1 MGEKVCLS
9 GCLQVRVKILLQ
21 QRAGSGDGEFVNDEE
36 YPMSILIAV
45 VLPAPF
51 GPIIPK
57 HSPRL
62 TPIVNPRTE
71 LVCVCVCVCVDWH
84 IQQQPDRQTG
94 RERERERER
103 RRERPACFAGGPGY
117 VLRRSSTCT
126 ASLSTFE
133 RESPSRARTRIS
145 SSSTSGACSRVQ
157 RCACTYAK
165 A

>member
-1 MGEKVCLS
+1 MS

-71 LVCVCVCVCVDWH
+71 FGVRVRMRVRRLAYTTTT
-84 IQQQPDRQTG
+84 RQTD

-103 RRERPACFAGGPGY
+103 EK
-117 VLRRSSTCT
+117 
-126 ASLSTFE
+126 E
-133 RESPSRARTRIS
+133 RETSMLCRRARVRLAEIEHMHGIIVHFRARITLKS
-145 SSSTSGACSRVQ
+145 SHTHFFFQHVRGLLACSEV
-157 RCACTYAK
+157 CVHVC
-165 A
+165 